1 MFSIGQLS
9 RRTGV
14 KVPTIRYYED
24 RGLLPQPERSSG
36 NQRRYGDQTLKLLEF
51 IKHTRQLGLPLEDV
65 SELISLQEKS
75 GPALSKAHEIALRQR
90 NLLRER
96 IEELQKLEAEHE
108 RISNACRHP
117 HDEAED
123 AGECAVMNG
132 FSDHG
137 ACEHAHKSSVFSG
150 NLPVQTG

>member
-14 KVPTIRYYED
+14 NVPTIRYYED

-36 NQRRYGDQTLKLLEF
+36 NQRRYDEHTLKLLEF
-51 IKHTRQLGLPLEDV
+51 IRHTRQLGLPLEDV
-65 SELISLQEKS
+65 SELISLQEQS

-90 NLLRER
+90 DLLRER
-96 IEELQKLEAEHE
+96 IEELQKLEAELE
-108 RISNACRHP
+108 RISNACTHP
-117 HDEAED
+117 HLEAEH
-123 AGECAVMNG
+123 AGECAVLNG

-137 ACEHAHKSSVFSG
+137 SCEHAHRSYPVG
-150 NLPVQTG
+150 RNLPRKTG